1 MNSVDKV
8 VNKSY
13 DTVVG
18 GVELLDEAAEY
29 IRRGELVAF
38 PTETVYGLGADAFN
52 EEAVRSIFVAKGR
65 PQDNPFIVHVASP
78 KGAEVAVSHIPDE
91 AYRLWEKFSPG
102 PLTIVLPKSEK
113 MPLITTGGLNTVGIR
128 IPNNRI
134 ALELIRRSGCAVAA
148 PSANTSGRISPT
160 RAMDVYEDM
169 RGKIPLIID
178 GGPSTVGIESTVIDL
193 TREVPTVLR
202 PGAITAEML
211 AEVLGEVVN
220 HKGKVVVAAAPGMK
234 YKHYAPVVPCIGAR
248 TPEAAEKIASRYPSA
263 VIMGESSF
271 VKDIEGV
278 TTVNL
283 GATPEECMRNV
294 FSEMRDAE
302 KVYSCIVVEDFS
314 GKPDFYALNNRL
326 SKSTGGKTEE

>member
-8 VNKSY
+8 INKSY
-13 DTVVG
+13 DTLVG
-18 GVELLDEAAEY
+18 GAELLDEAAEY

-52 EEAVRSIFVAKGR
+52 EEAVKCIFIAKGR

-78 KGAEVAVSHIPDE
+78 EGAKAAVSHIPDE

-102 PLTIVLPKSEK
+102 PLTIVLPKSER
-113 MPLITTGGLNTVGIR
+113 MPLITTGGLQTVGIR
-128 IPNNRI
+128 IPNNET
-134 ALELIRRSGCAVAA
+134 ALELIRRSGCAIAA

-169 RGKIPLIID
+169 RGRIPLILD
-178 GGPSTVGIESTVIDL
+178 GGQTDVGIESTVIDL

-248 TPEAAEKIASRYPSA
+248 TPEAAVRIASRYPSA
-263 VIMGESSF
+263 VVMGESEF
-271 VKDIEGV
+271 VEAVGGV
-278 TTVNL
+278 PVIDL
-283 GATPEECMRNV
+283 GSTPAECMRNV

-302 KVYSCIVVEDFS
+302 KIYSCIVLEDFS
-314 GKPDFYALNNRL
+314 DKPEYYALNNRL
-326 SKSTGGKTEE
+326 SKSTGGRTEE

>member
-18 GVELLDEAAEY
+18 GVELLDEAAEC

-52 EEAVRSIFVAKGR
+52 EEAVRNIFIAKGR

-78 KGAEVAVSHIPDE
+78 KGAEVAVSHIPDA

-102 PLTIVLPKSEK
+102 PLTIVLPKSER

-128 IPNNRI
+128 IPNNTI
-134 ALELIRRSGCAVAA
+134 ALELIRRSGCAIAA

-169 RGKIPLIID
+169 RGRIPLILD
-178 GGPSTVGIESTVIDL
+178 GGQTDVGIESTVIDL

-248 TPEAAEKIASRYPSA
+248 TPEAARKIASRFPSA

-314 GKPDFYALNNRL
+314 EKPDFYALNNRL